1 MIYDVHAHCIP
12 QAVLDLLRERGSD
25 FGIEVVAWE
34 KGEQAVLAGR
44 VKLAPFRDFL
54 TDMDARLRAMDATG
68 VDVQLLS
75 GWIDLT
81 AYSLPAEAGARWA
94 RAFNEVL
101 ADEAEKHPER
111 FVPLGTVPLQDP
123 RRAAEELRHA
133 VEELGMAGVQIAT
146 TVDQTDLD
154 QAGLDP
160 FWEAAESLRCLIVI
174 HPCNPLAGVDLS
186 RNFLDNMVGRPA
198 ESSIAVAH
206 LLFSGVLE
214 RYPDLV
220 ICVVHGGGFIPY
232 QLGRMQRGF
241 SAVPHL
247 TARHIQTSQ
256 VELASRLYYDTVL
269 HDSQALAFLVE
280 KMGAGQVVLGTDY
293 PFEMGD
299 PDPVKTVETIPG
311 LSNEQREAILG
322 GNVEMILAGIRR

>member
-1 MIYDVHAHCIP
+1 PRVPSGPGGMPDKRRLRGRRPHRLCDRPGQWRGLHPPPHTGPLEAHGGGGVDRGGEGVIYDVHAHCIP

-25 FGIEVVAWE
+25 FGIEVVAGE

-146 TVDQTDLD
+146 TVDQTDL
-154 QAGLDP
+154 
-160 FWEAAESLRCLIVI
+160 
-174 HPCNPLAGVDLS
+174 
-186 RNFLDNMVGRPA
+186 
-198 ESSIAVAH
+198 
-206 LLFSGVLE
+206 
-214 RYPDLV
+214 
-220 ICVVHGGGFIPY
+220 
-232 QLGRMQRGF
+232 
-241 SAVPHL
+241 
-247 TARHIQTSQ
+247 
-256 VELASRLYYDTVL
+256 
-269 HDSQALAFLVE
+269 
-280 KMGAGQVVLGTDY
+280 GQD
-293 PFEMGD
+293 
-299 PDPVKTVETIPG
+299 
-311 LSNEQREAILG
+311 
-322 GNVEMILAGIRR
+322 